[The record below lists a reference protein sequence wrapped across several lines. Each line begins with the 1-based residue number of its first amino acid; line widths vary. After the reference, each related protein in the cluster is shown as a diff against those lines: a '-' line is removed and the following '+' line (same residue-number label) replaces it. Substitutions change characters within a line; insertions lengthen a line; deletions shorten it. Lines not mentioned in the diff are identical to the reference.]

1 MLFVCIKKDYD
12 LLFKTCE
19 NIVKLKCASCVF
31 HWNTIDLHSLYFQD
45 HLLKEG
51 LAWLDSQASGEAQ
64 YWLPAL
70 FSEIISRDVTPEEAN
85 QMTP

>member
-1 MLFVCIKKDYD
+1 MAGVAICLCGPYMF
-12 LLFKTCE
+12 
-19 NIVKLKCASCVF
+19 
-31 HWNTIDLHSLYFQD
+31 LYVYILQD

-51 LAWLDSQASGEAQ
+51 LAWLDSQAQGEPQ

-70 FSEIISRDVTPEEAN
+70 FSELTSRDVTPEEAN

>member
-1 MLFVCIKKDYD
+1 MLQKFPIIHRADPP
-12 LLFKTCE
+12 L
-19 NIVKLKCASCVF
+19 S
-31 HWNTIDLHSLYFQD
+31 YFQD

-51 LAWLDSQASGEAQ
+51 LAWLDSQAAGEAQ

-70 FSEIISRDVTPEEAN
+70 FSELASRDVTPEEAN